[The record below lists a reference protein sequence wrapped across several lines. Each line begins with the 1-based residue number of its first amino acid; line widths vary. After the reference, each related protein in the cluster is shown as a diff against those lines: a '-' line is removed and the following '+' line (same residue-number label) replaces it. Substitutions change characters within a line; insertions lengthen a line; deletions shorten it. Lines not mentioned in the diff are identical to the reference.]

1 MSDFYNPSEEQLQ
14 DLINEGY
21 VEEEGEAVDY
31 PANYERTY
39 EDDCYG
45 SHRFEY
51 DEFDDNDWDYGQFDQ
66 YDDTELTEW

>member
-1 MSDFYNPSEEQLQ
+1 MIMSDFYNPSEEQLQ
-14 DLINEGY
+14 DLISEGY
-21 VEEEGEAVDY
+21 IAEEG
-31 PANYERTY
+31 ERTY